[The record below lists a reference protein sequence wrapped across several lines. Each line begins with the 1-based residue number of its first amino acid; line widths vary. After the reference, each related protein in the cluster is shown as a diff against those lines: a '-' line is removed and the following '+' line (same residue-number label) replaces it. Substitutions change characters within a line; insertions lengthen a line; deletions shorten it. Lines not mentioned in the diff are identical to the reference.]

1 MRGRKAA
8 VVLAAVAAVL
18 GVLGTSSAAWSY
30 YDGRTFRG
38 GFVKPCSLDGVN
50 PVYHPEIFGNP
61 ALARSVY
68 GFVRGRDGSW
78 YVEPN
83 CHLYN

>member
-8 VVLAAVAAVL
+8 VVLAAAGVL
-18 GVLGTSSAAWSY
+18 GVLGTSSAWSFF
-30 YDGRTFRG
+30 DGRNFRG

-50 PVYHPEIFGNP
+50 PAYHPEIFGNP
-61 ALARSVY
+61 ALARAVY
-68 GFVRGRDGSW
+68 GFVRGRNGNW